1 MARLMIF
8 VQRPRHVS
16 AEEAEDWLRRELEPV
31 AGDGV
36 RSVELRRLA
45 SPGLRFSDTWSWM
58 VELDCRDADA
68 ARRALEEGPGL
79 MLLADL
85 RLLGMR
91 PSLALVEDGD

>member
-16 AEEAEDWLRRELEPV
+16 AAEAEDWLRGELEPV
-31 AGDGV
+31 GGDGI
-36 RSVELRRLA
+36 RGIELKRLV
-45 SPGLRFSDTWSWM
+45 SPGLSFSDTWSWM
-58 VELDCRDADA
+58 IELDCRDTDA
-68 ARRALEEGPGL
+68 ARRAVEDGPGL

>member
-1 MARLMIF
+1 MIF

-16 AEEAEDWLRRELEPV
+16 AEEAEDWLRGELEPV

-36 RSVELRRLA
+36 RGIELKRLA

-58 VELDCRDADA
+58 LELDCRDAEA
-68 ARRALEEGPGL
+68 ARRAVEEGPGL
-79 MLLADL
+79 LLLADL

-91 PSLALVEDGD
+91 PSVALVEDDR